1 MATVQAAGAA
11 KNRNAQVTRHAT
23 QRRATIER
31 ASGASFQS
39 PSRGTSPANRPVASR
54 RSSSPR
60 RSPRRSSGGSAPSR
74 IYRPTE
80 TGKSAGNAVGALEA
94 EFIGAIALLFLTLFT
109 DTTSSYSD
117 KMLAVMKR
125 GTLIALTFFILAL
138 MSAQGPNAARFAK
151 AFGALLD
158 VGILLSV
165 ASTEMLGEID
175 GFFKGTWTS
184 ADSSGGTSAGAPAGQ
199 GGLGQQISGA
209 AKAAGAPVV
218 PGTGVNSAISNA
230 LLFIRQQPINTL
242 KGIINDLKGLIP

>member
-1 MATVQAAGAA
+1 MATIQAAGAA
-11 KNRNAQVTRHAT
+11 KNKNAQVTRHAT

-31 ASGASFQS
+31 ASGTRMEFSSQ
-39 PSRGTSPANRPVASR
+39 RERPVSSR
-54 RSSSPR
+54 RSNSPG

-94 EFIGAIALLFLTLFT
+94 EFIGAIALLFLTMFT

-117 KMLAVMKR
+117 KMLAIMKR
-125 GTLIALTFFILAL
+125 GTLIALSFFILAL
-138 MSAQGPNAARFAK
+138 VSAQGPNAARAAK

-158 VGILLSV
+158 VGVLLSI
-165 ASTEMLGEID
+165 ASTDMITEID
-175 GFFKGTWTS
+175 SFFKGTWKA
-184 ADSSGGTSAGAPAGQ
+184 ADSSGGTSSGAPAGQ

-218 PGTGVNSAISNA
+218 SGTGINSTISNA
-230 LLFIRQQPINTL
+230 LLFIRQQPINTI
-242 KGIINDLKGLIP
+242 KGIINGLKGLIP

>member
-11 KNRNAQVTRHAT
+11 KNRNAQVTRHAS

-31 ASGASFQS
+31 ASGTRMEFSSTRQRASRPRTTSSRS
-39 PSRGTSPANRPVASR
+39 PSRRGGG
-54 RSSSPR
+54 
-60 RSPRRSSGGSAPSR
+60 SGGSAPSR

-80 TGKSAGNAVGALEA
+80 TGKSAGNSVGALEA

-218 PGTGVNSAISNA
+218 PGTGTNSAISNA
-230 LLFIRQQPINTL
+230 LLWLRQQPINTL
-242 KGIINDLKGLIP
+242 KGIANDLKGLIP

>member
-1 MATVQAAGAA
+1 
-11 KNRNAQVTRHAT
+11 
-23 QRRATIER
+23 
-31 ASGASFQS
+31 
-39 PSRGTSPANRPVASR
+39 
-54 RSSSPR
+54 
-60 RSPRRSSGGSAPSR
+60 
-74 IYRPTE
+74 
-80 TGKSAGNAVGALEA
+80 LEA

-117 KMLAVMKR
+117 KMLAIMKR
-125 GTLIALTFFILAL
+125 GTLIALSFFILAL
-138 MSAQGPNAARFAK
+138 VSAQGPNAARAAK

-158 VGILLSV
+158 VGVLLSI
-165 ASTEMLGEID
+165 ASTDMVKEID
-175 GFFKGTWTS
+175 SFFKGTWKS
-184 ADSSGGTSAGAPAGQ
+184 VDSSGGTSAGAPAGQ